1 MIPSRLRPDFILER
15 ESARERKGSQ
25 DSAEKVYG
33 SFENSN
39 LKISN
44 FENVKISGGGG
55 FISDR
60 SNSSFYNVNSPRF
73 IEKGQEEDPSAEII
87 INLREENS
95 QLKS

>member
-1 MIPSRLRPDFILER
+1 VIPTRLRPDFILDR

-44 FENVKISGGGG
+44 FENVKIGGGG

-73 IEKGQEEDPSAEII
+73 IEKGQEEDPNAEII
-87 INLREENS
+87 VNLREENS